1 MDKFKPNKSK
11 AFGVA
16 VIQVAN
22 EKAGEVI
29 QQLAATHP
37 KLAMTLT
44 YVQASFGVL
53 LAYKQEKL
61 NQFTEYLIE
70 HPDVYTE
77 EKLQTKEFQDGL
89 PVWLDSYFKLRSAEK
104 LKLAQNTFLDFSRT
118 PNMPLYPLER
128 YDDTLEK
135 ISHAGLQFLGFIH
148 TEIPKVQQQYVKDRM
163 YQNGGQVVTEV
174 TDHMI
179 KVHGNKPIN
188 FFVEEYIKKQTE
200 VKMRGYSGEEPLVEE
215 RKLKEQLREPFTTVM
230 SELVQLGLATGN
242 HVTIGWSGDE
252 YFYNLT
258 DYGRKF
264 MSVVKPGDVY
274 KFA

>member
-200 VKMRGYSGEEPLVEE
+200 VKMNGVTAAKSRLSKKETGGAAARAVYDSYE
-215 RKLKEQLREPFTTVM
+215 RIGAARL
-230 SELVQLGLATGN
+230 SIGN

-258 DYGRKF
+258 DYGCKF
-264 MSVVKPGDVY
+264 MSVVKPGYVY

>member
-128 YDDTLEK
+128 YDDLSKKSLMPACSSWALYILRYQKSSSNMLK
-135 ISHAGLQFLGFIH
+135 IVCIRTAD
-148 TEIPKVQQQYVKDRM
+148 K
-163 YQNGGQVVTEV
+163 
-174 TDHMI
+174 
-179 KVHGNKPIN
+179 
-188 FFVEEYIKKQTE
+188 
-200 VKMRGYSGEEPLVEE
+200 
-215 RKLKEQLREPFTTVM
+215 
-230 SELVQLGLATGN
+230 
-242 HVTIGWSGDE
+242 
-252 YFYNLT
+252 
-258 DYGRKF
+258 
-264 MSVVKPGDVY
+264 
-274 KFA
+274 

>member
-1 MDKFKPNKSK
+1 
-11 AFGVA
+11 
-16 VIQVAN
+16 
-22 EKAGEVI
+22 
-29 QQLAATHP
+29 
-37 KLAMTLT
+37 
-44 YVQASFGVL
+44 
-53 LAYKQEKL
+53 
-61 NQFTEYLIE
+61 
-70 HPDVYTE
+70 
-77 EKLQTKEFQDGL
+77 
-89 PVWLDSYFKLRSAEK
+89 
-104 LKLAQNTFLDFSRT
+104 
-118 PNMPLYPLER
+118 
-128 YDDTLEK
+128 
-135 ISHAGLQFLGFIH
+135 
-148 TEIPKVQQQYVKDRM
+148 M